1 MLVHVGL
8 GVILKD
14 RCADVRCTFNERK
27 SVILHWLES
36 FPNREQT
43 VHLSMAMWWQSL
55 AAVLNLSQTEVLR
68 SCYSP

>member
-8 GVILKD
+8 GVILKG

-36 FPNREQT
+36 FQKPRTDSALEYGHVVAIFGCRFELEPN
-43 VHLSMAMWWQSL
+43 
-55 AAVLNLSQTEVLR
+55 
-68 SCYSP
+68 